1 MIKGLQGT
9 IGVTVNGGMNSLP
22 YIAPNNNNPVQGM
35 IRINNTDLE
44 VFNGTGWQSLPSSY
58 ATVSLD
64 QDTQDLLQWARA
76 QRTMAMNRLTLAQNN
91 PALMKALE
99 AIKRAEDNF
108 ELLEKFV
115 EYDEPGAG
123 SVLVGYNF
131 NTP

>member
-99 AIKRAEDNF
+99 AVKRAEDNF
-108 ELLEKFV
+108 ELLSKFV
-115 EYDEPGAG
+115 EHDEPGVG

>member
-1 MIKGLQGT
+1 MIKGLMGDK
-9 IGVTVNGGMNSLP
+9 GVVVSAGNTSVP
-22 YIAPNNNNPVQGM
+22 YINMDINKPMQGM
-35 IRINNTDLE
+35 IRVWGSDMQ
-44 VFNGTGWQSLPSSY
+44 VFDGTGWMNMSTSY

-64 QDTQDLLQWARA
+64 SETQDLLLWAKA
-76 QRTMAMNRLTLAQNN
+76 QRQMAMNRLTLAQNN

-115 EYDEPGAG
+115 EHDEPGI
-123 SVLVGYNF
+123 VVGYNF

>member
-64 QDTQDLLQWARA
+64 QDTQDLLQWART
-76 QRTMAMNRLTLAQNN
+76 QRQLQLIRATLISNN
-91 PALMKALE
+91 PALENAYKAVL
-99 AIKRAEDNF
+99 RAEQNF
-108 ELLEKFV
+108 DILSKFV
-115 EYDEPGAG
+115 ESDLDAELRELAP
-123 SVLVGYNF
+123 
-131 NTP
+131 